1 MDQGPG
7 AGNQACG
14 GRKAGVAFLA
24 QECCGADLGIST
36 GGRSGT
42 SGEMVSLRPPLAG
55 SSSPAVSDTCGGF
68 SQNICKEDGGAAVL
82 GARWLN

>member
-1 MDQGPG
+1 MDHGPG

-24 QECCGADLGIST
+24 QECCGADLARST

-42 SGEMVSLRPPLAG
+42 YGEMVSLHLPLLG
-55 SSSPAVSDTCGGF
+55 L
-68 SQNICKEDGGAAVL
+68 VL
-82 GARWLN
+82 RQ